1 MVQAIL
7 AFEKLV
13 FIMVVISDIAI
24 LALVH
29 KHNHR

>member
-24 LALVH
+24 LALAH